1 MSKVIDLKIEGR
13 TCGHCEMS
21 VTKELSKLP
30 GAQDVKVSSATG
42 TATLSV
48 DESVDDAQVTAA
60 VEEAGYKLS

>member
-1 MSKVIDLKIEGR
+1 MSKVIDLKIEGM

-30 GAQDVKVSSATG
+30 GAHDVKVSSQSG

-48 DESVDDAQVTAA
+48 DESVDQADIQAA

>member
-1 MSKVIDLKIEGR
+1 MSKVIDLKIEGM

-30 GAQDVKVSSATG
+30 GAQDVKVSSQSG

-48 DESVDDAQVTAA
+48 DESVDEAQIQAA

>member
-1 MSKVIDLKIEGR
+1 MSKVIDLKIEGM

-21 VTKELSKLP
+21 VTKELSKLL

-48 DESVDDAQVTAA
+48 EESVDDAQVEAA